1 LFASILA
8 PVLVIGVLVL
18 VHELGHF
25 LAAKRAGIRVETFSI
40 GFGPALVSFERG
52 GTVYKIA
59 WVPFGGYVKMAGE
72 DPDEQGEGAD
82 EPWRFHRKSV
92 PARASVIL
100 AGPAANLVLAVL
112 VYAFLFGAF
121 GVERLGTTRI
131 ASVDPGSAAEAAGI
145 LGGDRIVAVDGKA
158 VEGWEEVA
166 EALEKAG
173 EAATLTLRRGDEEVA
188 ANVAL
193 GGEGSVGLTPD
204 VEARVGDV
212 FPGGPADEAGL
223 RKGDLILAI
232 AGEDVDGWAD
242 LRLTVERRPGERVGV
257 RFEREGKIQ
266 DAEVVLQAVEEKA
279 EDGSSRS
286 VGRLQVSPYRE
297 RVRLGPIAALREA
310 VVQTAWVIGNVFD
323 FLRLLVTG
331 GLRADMVGGP
341 VSIIHISGESARRGF
356 DTVVSLLAFLSV
368 ELGILNLLPVPVLD
382 GGHMLFLAI
391 EAVRRRPLSVKQRL
405 VLQQIGLALILVVM
419 VTVTVYDV
427 GRLVR

>member
-1 LFASILA
+1 
-8 PVLVIGVLVL
+8 
-18 VHELGHF
+18 
-25 LAAKRAGIRVETFSI
+25 
-40 GFGPALVSFERG
+40 
-52 GTVYKIA
+52 
-59 WVPFGGYVKMAGE
+59 
-72 DPDEQGEGAD
+72 
-82 EPWRFHRKSV
+82 
-92 PARASVIL
+92 
-100 AGPAANLVLAVL
+100 